1 MATGKP
7 RTDSRILN
15 FCPTVILKKNIWG
28 QLVQV
33 FYRSAAPLV
42 PNQQHWR
49 ESKAL
54 IPSRQITYWRHPS
67 DIHQQ
72 GTGCQ
77 IPLSGRPLSRHYE
90 IISRFPDSLQ
100 HPCPCCVTDFKHVFL
115 SVLPVYY
122 NATEKFSKLTL
133 QKILLKWQYESET
146 ANDNIDVTPNLR
158 QAMDSFPWLYP
169 DM

>member
-1 MATGKP
+1 MQVCTSLQ
-7 RTDSRILN
+7 TDNHAITPPLC
-15 FCPTVILKKNIWG
+15 FLQAGCPSCRPTNSV
-28 QLVQV
+28 
-33 FYRSAAPLV
+33 
-42 PNQQHWR
+42 
-49 ESKAL
+49 KAL

-90 IISRFPDSLQ
+90 ILSRFPDSLQ
-100 HPCPCCVTDFKHVFL
+100 HSCPCCVTDFKHVFL

-146 ANDNIDVTPNLR
+146 ANDNIDVAPNLR
-158 QAMDSFPWLYP
+158 QAMDSFP
-169 DM
+169 